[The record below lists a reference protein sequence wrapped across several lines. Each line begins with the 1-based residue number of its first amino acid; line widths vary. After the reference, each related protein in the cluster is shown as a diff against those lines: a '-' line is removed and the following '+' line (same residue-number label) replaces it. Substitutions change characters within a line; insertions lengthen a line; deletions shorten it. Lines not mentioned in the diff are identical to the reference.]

1 VVDKFVRKFIEW
13 TLIVFLG
20 AMVVLVFGNVVLRY
34 GFNSGIIFSEE
45 ASRFLFMWITLLAAM
60 LALQEGAH
68 LGMTSIVASLPI
80 KGRRIVRFISDS
92 LMLVC
97 CVLLTD
103 GTWKQVSI
111 AMTDRAP
118 VTGIPL
124 GVVFSGLLVCR
135 AGMIIILCR
144 SLWRQ
149 ATGQMPV
156 AELIPN
162 QDQGAE

>member
-1 VVDKFVRKFIEW
+1 MIDKVVRKFIEW

-68 LGMTSIVASLPI
+68 LGMTSVVASLPI
-80 KGRRIVRFISDS
+80 KGQRIARFVSDS
-92 LMLVC
+92 VMLVC

-103 GTWKQVSI
+103 GTWKQVTI

-124 GVVFSGLLVCR
+124 GVVFSGLLVCS

-149 ATGQMPV
+149 ATGQMQA

>member
-1 VVDKFVRKFIEW
+1 MIDKLVRKSIEW
-13 TLIVFLG
+13 TLIIFLG

-34 GFNSGIIFSEE
+34 GFNSGIVFSEE
-45 ASRFLFMWITLLAAM
+45 VSRFLFMWVTLLAAM

-68 LGMTSIVASLPI
+68 LGMTTIVASLPV
-80 KGRRIVRFISDS
+80 KGQRIVRFISDS

-97 CVLLTD
+97 CMLLID
-103 GTWKQVSI
+103 GTWKQVTI

-124 GVVFSGLLVCR
+124 GVVFSGLLVCS
-135 AGMIIILCR
+135 AGMIITLCR

-149 ATGQMPV
+149 VTGRMSAQD
-156 AELIPN
+156 LIPH

>member
-1 VVDKFVRKFIEW
+1 MIDKLVRKSIEW
-13 TLIVFLG
+13 TLIIFLG
-20 AMVVLVFGNVVLRY
+20 SMVVLVFGNVVLRY
-34 GFNSGIIFSEE
+34 GFNSGIVFSEE
-45 ASRFLFMWITLLAAM
+45 VSRFLFMWVTLLAAM

-68 LGMTSIVASLPI
+68 LGMTTIVASLPV
-80 KGRRIVRFISDS
+80 KGQRIVRFISDS

-97 CVLLTD
+97 CMLLID
-103 GTWKQVSI
+103 GTWKQVTI

-124 GVVFSGLLVCR
+124 GVVFSGLLVCS
-135 AGMIIILCR
+135 AGMIITLCR

-149 ATGQMPV
+149 VTGRMSAQD
-156 AELIPN
+156 LIPH